1 MKKKVLIVGGVAGG
15 ASAATRLRRLD
26 ENLEIIIFEKGQY
39 VSFANCGLPY
49 YIGEVIKDRDKLLV
63 QTPKSLGDRFNI
75 DVRVSSEVISVDTKN
90 KKVIVNS
97 KDKGIYEETY
107 DYLVLSPGGK
117 AIKPN
122 VDGINSKRIHT
133 LKTINDMDKIKK
145 EIDSGK
151 VKKAIVIGGGYIGV
165 EACENL
171 KKRGIDVT
179 LVEGAPSV
187 LAPFDQ
193 EISTILEQEMDDMG
207 INIIL
212 NAIATSFTD
221 KENTIDVN
229 LKSGEVIK
237 GDLVILAIGVT
248 PDVEFLKTSDLEFGS
263 KGHII
268 VNKFLETNK
277 ENVYAIGDAILVK
290 DLISRENVAIPLAGP
305 ANRQGRMVAD
315 NICGDKKEYE
325 GSLGT
330 SIIKVFGLT
339 AASTGNNERILKSR
353 NEDYDVIY
361 IHPNNHAGYYPGA
374 IPMIIKLLFNKE
386 EKILGAQAVGY
397 DGVDKIIDVIA
408 TAIKFN
414 GKVTDLKDLELCYA
428 PPFNSAKS
436 PANMLGFV
444 AENMLSGKEDMITW
458 KTVEALIDS
467 KHFLLDVRED
477 VEWEKGYVHG
487 ANHIP
492 LNALR
497 NRLEEI
503 PKDKEI
509 LVYCQV
515 GVRGHIAS
523 SILRQKGYRVK
534 NITGGYKTY
543 KASKFIKTKD
553 NNDIGNIKKEVATDM
568 DKDSINIKLEKD
580 LCGLACPGPLM
591 EVKKHI
597 DSIEKG
603 EVLKVN
609 ASDPG
614 FFMDIK
620 SWCEKTN
627 NTLLDISK
635 NKGIISA
642 IIKKG
647 FLDNNLQ
654 NKKETVQ
661 TKDNKTIIVFSGD
674 LDKAIASFIIA
685 NGAASMGKKVT
696 MFFTFWGL
704 NILRKSENTNVKKD
718 FMEKMFGT
726 MMPRGSE
733 KLKLSKMNMAGVGP
747 KLIRKIMNDKNVSS
761 LEDLIK
767 AAMDSGIEMVA
778 CQMTLDLL
786 GIKKEELIDG
796 VKIGGVGYMLG
807 EAEESNINLFI

>member
-26 ENLEIIIFEKGQY
+26 ENLEIIIFEKGEY

-49 YIGEVIKDRDKLLV
+49 HIGEVIKDRDKLLV
-63 QTPKSLGDRFNI
+63 QTPKSLEDRFNI
-75 DVRVSSEVISVDTKN
+75 DVRVSSEVTSVDTKN

-97 KDKGIYEETY
+97 KEKGIYEESY
-107 DYLVLSPGGK
+107 DYLILSPGGK
-117 AIKPN
+117 AIRPN
-122 VDGINSKRIHT
+122 IDGIKSKRIHT

-151 VKKAIVIGGGYIGV
+151 VKKAIVIGGGYIGI

-171 KKRGIDVT
+171 KKREIDVT
-179 LVEGAPSV
+179 LVEGAPSI
-187 LAPFDQ
+187 LAPFDS
-193 EISTILEQEMDDMG
+193 EISTILEQEMEDMG

-212 NAIATSFTD
+212 NTIATSFID
-221 KENTIDVN
+221 KENSIDVS
-229 LKSGEVIK
+229 LKNGEIIN
-237 GDLVILAIGVT
+237 GDLIILAIGVT
-248 PDVEFLKTSDLEFGS
+248 PDVGFLKNSGLEFGS
-263 KGHII
+263 KGYIL
-268 VNKFLETNK
+268 VNELLETNK
-277 ENVYAIGDAILVK
+277 KNVYAIGDAILVK
-290 DLISRENVAIPLAGP
+290 DLISKEDVAMPLAGP
-305 ANRQGRMVAD
+305 TNRQGRMVAD
-315 NICGDKKEYE
+315 NICGDKKEYK

-339 AASTGNNERILKSR
+339 AASTGNNERILKKR
-353 NEDYDVIY
+353 NEEYDVIY

-374 IPMIIKLLFNKE
+374 IPMTIKLLFNKE

-397 DGVDKIIDVIA
+397 DGIDKIIDVIA
-408 TAIKFN
+408 TAMKFN

-444 AENMLSGKEDMITW
+444 AENILTGKEDMITW
-458 KTVEALIDS
+458 ENAETLMDS

-477 VEWEKGYVHG
+477 IEWEKGHVHG

-492 LNALR
+492 VNALR

-503 PKDKEI
+503 PRNKEI

-523 SILRQKGYRVK
+523 SILRQKGYKVK

-543 KASKFIKTKD
+543 KASKFIKVKD
-553 NNDIGNIKKEVATDM
+553 NNKGNIAKEAAIEM
-568 DKDSINIKLEKD
+568 DREGIDIKLEKD
-580 LCGLACPGPLM
+580 LCGLSCPGPLM
-591 EVKKHI
+591 EVKKYI
-597 DSIEKG
+597 DTLEKG

-635 NKGIISA
+635 DKGIISA
-642 IIKKG
+642 VIKKG
-647 FLDNNLQ
+647 SLDNALESKKEILQ
-654 NKKETVQ
+654 N
-661 TKDNKTIIVFSGD
+661 KDNKTIIVFSGD

-704 NILRKSENTNVKKD
+704 NILRKSESANVKKD

-747 KLIRKIMNDKNVSS
+747 KLIRKIMKDKNVSS

-786 GIKKEELIDG
+786 GIRQEELIDG

-807 EAEESNINLFI
+807 EAEESNMNLFI

>member
-26 ENLEIIIFEKGQY
+26 ENLEIIIFEKGEY

-49 YIGEVIKDRDKLLV
+49 HIGEVIKDRDKLLV
-63 QTPKSLGDRFNI
+63 QTPKSLRDRFNI
-75 DVRVSSEVISVDTKN
+75 DVRVSSEVISVDTEN

-97 KDKGIYEETY
+97 KNKEIYEETY
-107 DYLVLSPGGK
+107 DYLILSPGGK
-117 AIKPN
+117 AVKPN
-122 VDGINSKRIHT
+122 IDGVDSKRVHT
-133 LKTINDMDKIKK
+133 LKTIDDMDKIKN
-145 EIDSGK
+145 EIDSES

-171 KKRGIDVT
+171 RKRGVDVT
-179 LVEGAPSV
+179 LVEGASSI
-187 LAPFDQ
+187 LAPFDD
-193 EISTILEQEMDDMG
+193 EVAAILEQEMDDMG
-207 INIIL
+207 VSIIL
-212 NAIATSFTD
+212 NTIATSFKD
-221 KENTIDVN
+221 KENSIEVN
-229 LKSGEVIK
+229 LKNGEIIE
-237 GDLVILAIGVT
+237 GDLVILAIGIT
-248 PDVEFLKTSDLEFGS
+248 PDVEFLKSSDLEFGS

-268 VNKFLETNK
+268 VNEFLETNK
-277 ENVYAIGDAILVK
+277 ENVYAIGDAILTK
-290 DLISRENVAIPLAGP
+290 DLISEKDIAIPLAGP
-305 ANRQGRMVAD
+305 ANRQGRIVAD
-315 NICGDKKEYE
+315 NICGDKKAYK

-339 AASTGNNERILKSR
+339 GASTGNNEKILKQR
-353 NEDYDVIY
+353 NINYNVVY
-361 IHPNNHAGYYPGA
+361 IHPNNHAAYYPGA
-374 IPMIIKLLFNKE
+374 IPMTVKLLFNKD
-386 EKILGAQAVGY
+386 EKILGAQAIGY

-408 TAIKFN
+408 TAIKFK
-414 GKVTDLKDLELCYA
+414 GKVTDLKDLELSYA

-458 KTVEALIDS
+458 KEVDTLMDS
-467 KHFLLDVRED
+467 NHFLLDVRED
-477 VEWEKGYVHG
+477 IEWEKGHVNE

-492 LNALR
+492 VNALR
-497 NRLEEI
+497 ERLDEI
-503 PKDKEI
+503 PKDKEV

-523 SILRQKGYRVK
+523 RILKQNGIKVK
-534 NITGGYKTY
+534 NITGGYKTFI
-543 KASKFIKTKD
+543 ASKFD
-553 NNDIGNIKKEVATDM
+553 RNQNISNKKNIEKEAAIEM
-568 DKDSINIKLEKD
+568 EKNNIKLEKD
-580 LCGLACPGPLM
+580 LCGLCCPGPLM
-591 EVKKHI
+591 EVKKYI

-620 SWCEKTN
+620 SWCEKTG

-635 NKGIISA
+635 DKGIISA
-642 IIKKG
+642 VIKKG
-647 FLDNNLQ
+647 SLDNNLES
-654 NKKETVQ
+654 KKEALQ
-661 TKDNKTIIVFSGD
+661 SKDNKTIIVFSGD

-704 NILRKSENTNVKKD
+704 NILRKSESVNVKKD
-718 FMEKMFGT
+718 FMEKMFGA
-726 MMPRGSE
+726 MMPKGSE
-733 KLKLSKMNMAGVGP
+733 KLKLSKMNMGGIGP
-747 KLIRKIMNDKNVSS
+747 KLIRKIMDDKNVSS

-807 EAEESNINLFI
+807 EAEESNMNLFI